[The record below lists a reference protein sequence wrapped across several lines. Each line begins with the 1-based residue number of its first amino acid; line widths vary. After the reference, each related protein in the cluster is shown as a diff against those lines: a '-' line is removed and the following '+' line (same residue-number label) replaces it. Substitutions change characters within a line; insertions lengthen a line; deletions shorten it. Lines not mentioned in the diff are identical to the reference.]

1 MSLFKKYR
9 AFIES
14 IKPYGL
20 YTEIS
25 KKHLKIMKDGK
36 MVTSVSLTPR
46 ETEVAIDHTL
56 RHLIKDGHLPKIN
69 RSHYEHGLKQ
79 LARSKQ

>member
-20 YTEIS
+20 YTEVS
-25 KKHLKIMKDGK
+25 KKHLKIMKDGR

-69 RSHYEHGLKQ
+69 RSRYEYELRH
-79 LARSKQ
+79 LARSK